1 MKNKIK
7 DCEKKKLFNFNIKV
21 YENLEFH
28 KIKCVKFFWTQAK
41 KKHKWT
47 GLLKYL
53 CDVCVHRFFLLLE
66 IMMSETCLEL
76 SFFVR
81 FFFVY
86 LYHICIYIMR
96 SEIIEHHQA
105 GYELILKWED
115 KCEAKIWWK
124 NQHLMIFYDVFLF
137 LYIWVNFD
145 RPLSKNGVQKR
156 TFSLGVNVIPFF
168 FSSFSLSMKVK

>member
-1 MKNKIK
+1 MCAYI
-7 DCEKKKLFNFNIKV
+7 V
-21 YENLEFH
+21 
-28 KIKCVKFFWTQAK
+28 
-41 KKHKWT
+41 
-47 GLLKYL
+47 
-53 CDVCVHRFFLLLE
+53 FFLLLE

-81 FFFVY
+81 FF
-86 LYHICIYIMR
+86 LCTICIYIMR

-168 FSSFSLSMKVK
+168 FRPFLFQWKWSTETHIKG